1 MDNVMS
7 FDLTIWYP
15 HQQLS
20 AASALRVYENLCEG
34 NLSDLEPHP
43 AIDAFYE
50 ELTAR
55 HPEIDDI
62 PEDKIEDHDLC
73 PWSIE
78 HDRSDRHMIICSVW
92 SKADYVHELI
102 HQLAR
107 KHSLV
112 VFDPQSTTITYPDG
126 SQGAKKPWWRPW

>member
-1 MDNVMS
+1 MS
-7 FDLTIWYP
+7 FDLAIWYP

-20 AASALRVYENLCEG
+20 AEGALLVYQGLCEG
-34 NLSDLEPHP
+34 NLSELKPHP

-50 ELTAR
+50 ELTAK

-62 PEDKIEDHDLC
+62 PEDKIDDHDLC

-78 HDRSDRHMIICSVW
+78 HDHSDRHMIICAVW
-92 SKADYVHELI
+92 SKAEYVSDFI

-107 KHSLV
+107 KHGLI
-112 VFDPQSTTITYPDG
+112 VFDPQSTVITYPNG
-126 SQGAKKPWWRPW
+126 SPGSDKPWWKLW